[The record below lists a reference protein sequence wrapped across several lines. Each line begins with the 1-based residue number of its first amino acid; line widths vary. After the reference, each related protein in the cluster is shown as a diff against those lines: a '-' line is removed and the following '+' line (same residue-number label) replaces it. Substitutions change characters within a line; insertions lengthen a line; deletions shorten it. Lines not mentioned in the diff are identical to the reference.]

1 MNIILSQVIFQP
13 LKRAAISRET
23 GLNSSKKK
31 IKLCF
36 IACCLMSCILLF
48 LFQYVS
54 GFQQNTGSRL
64 PVKTLSQ
71 IQLFSGPSGN
81 VRDNSVPECH
91 IFCEE
96 DFARMQ
102 PANHEFLDGQLWG
115 KIVDSPLLPKEL
127 FRVRDLVYIRCCKE
141 KHEFVREGD
150 RFEILAHP
158 SLHSQLNINQDRPEP
173 ESKIVGEIEITS
185 VGSDLVLGIIIDCR
199 AEILRGYRIVRFSRI
214 GVEQRNS
221 LDSGRLNIPDRA
233 DKGDLFHS

>member
-81 VRDNSVPECH
+81 VRDNSVPGCH
-91 IFCEE
+91 IFCEG
-96 DFARMQ
+96 DFTRMQ

-115 KIVDSPLLPKEL
+115 KIVDSPLAPKEL
-127 FRVRDLVYIRCCKE
+127 FRIRDLVYIRCCKE

-150 RFEILAHP
+150 RFEILAHT
-158 SLHSQLNINQDRPEP
+158 SLHSQLNINQDRPDP
-173 ESKIVGEIEITS
+173 ESKIVGEIEITY
-185 VGSDLVLGIIIDCR
+185 VG
-199 AEILRGYRIVRFSRI
+199 
-214 GVEQRNS
+214 
-221 LDSGRLNIPDRA
+221 
-233 DKGDLFHS
+233 

>member
-1 MNIILSQVIFQP
+1 MNIKLSQLIFQP

-54 GFQQNTGSRL
+54 GSQKNTGSRL

-81 VRDNSVPECH
+81 VRDNSVPGRH
-91 IFCEE
+91 IFCEA
-96 DFARMQ
+96 DLTRMQ
-102 PANHEFLDGQLWG
+102 PENHEFQDGQLWG

-221 LDSGRLNIPDRA
+221 LDSGRLNIPVQA
-233 DKGDLFHS
+233 DKADLFHS